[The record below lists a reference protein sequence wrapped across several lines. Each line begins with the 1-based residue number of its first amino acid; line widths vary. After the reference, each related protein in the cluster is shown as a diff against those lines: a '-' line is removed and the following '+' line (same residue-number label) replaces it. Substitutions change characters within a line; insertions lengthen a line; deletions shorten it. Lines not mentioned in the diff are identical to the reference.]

1 VTFVLRRLLALGLL
15 CVCSANA
22 ESIPQKVWNDQKAI
36 WRSPLTSA
44 KQDAKWWLLFG
55 GATGALLVADRH
67 ITNGLPNTPTQ
78 LNVSSKVSRAGTAYI
93 LFPAAG
99 AFALTGAFTKNEKAR
114 DTGLL
119 AAQAMVNA
127 QLVVG
132 ALKLLSGRERPVKA
146 DGKVDFGDFGNG
158 SFPSGHAMGAFAFAS
173 VVAHQYR
180 DHRFI
185 PWIAY
190 GAAGA
195 IASSRVSARRHFAS
209 DVLVGS
215 AMGWFI
221 GRYVVKQ
228 NDRRREIR
236 ETFGN

>member
-1 VTFVLRRLLALGLL
+1 MCLLS
-15 CVCSANA
+15 VCAA
-22 ESIPQKVWNDQKAI
+22 PGESIPQRVWNDQKAI
-36 WRSPLTSA
+36 WRTPFTSA

-67 ITNGLPNTPTQ
+67 ITNALPNTPAQ
-78 LNVSSKVSRAGTAYI
+78 LNVSSKVSHGGTVYA
-93 LFPAAG
+93 LVPAAG
-99 AFALTGAFTKNEKAR
+99 AFALTGVFTKNEKAR

-119 AAQAMVNA
+119 AVQAMVNA

-146 DGKVDFGDFGNG
+146 GGKVAFGGFGNG
-158 SFPSGHAMGAFAFAS
+158 SFPSGHSMGSFAFAS

-180 DHRFI
+180 DHKFI

-215 AMGWFI
+215 ALGWFI